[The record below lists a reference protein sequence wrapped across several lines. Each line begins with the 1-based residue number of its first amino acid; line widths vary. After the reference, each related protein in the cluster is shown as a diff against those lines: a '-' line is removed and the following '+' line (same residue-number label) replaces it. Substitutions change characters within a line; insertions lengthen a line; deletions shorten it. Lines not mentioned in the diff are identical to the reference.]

1 MPLYQPIFNSSLYIT
16 FVLLFFVAIGGFIY
30 SFHKSRFNIL
40 STIYTPE
47 SIRSFNAPVPN
58 TSLTSIIM
66 AVFAAIGYASLLLYI
81 TRWEQSLV
89 NLAVCLAVSVLFFA
103 VKIPFMALFFNT
115 FYNKK
120 SNGFISRYYKLTV
133 LFGILCFIGVMLLSY
148 TFNASISAVWIIT
161 SVISVLYCISVSY
174 IFISTFFE
182 NRGSFLRLFLYL
194 CTLEILPIAVL
205 VKVLL

>member
-30 SFHKSRFNIL
+30 NFHKSKLNIL

-47 SIRSFNAPVPN
+47 SVRNFNAPVPN
-58 TSLTSIIM
+58 TSLTAVIM
-66 AVFAAIGYASLLLYI
+66 AVFAVIGYASLLLYI

-89 NLAVCLAVSVLFFA
+89 NLELCLAVSVLFFT
-103 VKIPFMALFFNT
+103 VKIPFVALFFNT
-115 FYNKK
+115 FYGKR
-120 SNGFISRYYKLTV
+120 SNGFISRYYKHTV
-133 LFGILCFIGVMLLSY
+133 LFGNLCIVGVMMLSY
-148 TFNASISAVWIIT
+148 TLSTSTSTVWIIT
-161 SVISVLYCISVSY
+161 SIISILYCISISY

-194 CTLEILPIAVL
+194 CTLEILPVPVL
-205 VKVLL
+205 VKVLS